1 MSSSRRYLLYIPLFL
16 ATCTLIGGLVG
27 PGAGT
32 LVAASQA
39 SQRTPVPP
47 SDEDLKA
54 SIESFTKVYD
64 VVDQNYADRLSSD
77 KALYK
82 GAIPGMLRTLD
93 PHSNFF
99 DPKEFAGLRE
109 EQHGL
114 YYGIGML
121 IGAQPRTGKPM
132 VIHPFGGTPAYKAG
146 IRPGDMLVEVNDK
159 RVDTLNTTEVAEMLK
174 GPKGTKVQVVVSR
187 EGAQKNI
194 TFNLVRDEIPRNS
207 VDTAFWV
214 KPGIAYLRIQSFTE
228 TTSKEVE
235 DNLKSLG
242 EQNVK
247 GLILDLR
254 ENPGGLL
261 QEGVATAG
269 HWLDRGQVV
278 VSHRGRAFSE
288 KPYVARGSQ
297 FGEAYPIVVLVNRY
311 SASAA
316 EIVAG
321 ALQDHDRAWILGDV
335 TFGKGLVQ
343 TVYPLSDNTGLALTT
358 QHYYTPSGRLIQR
371 NYSNISFLDYYYGKR
386 GESKDPTDVKQT
398 DLGRTVYGG
407 GGITPDEKFEAVK
420 LDAFELNAAR
430 KNAFFGFSAAYFSSH
445 ETKLPKNWVP
455 DESVLENFHSY
466 LIKQGVQFTEADW
479 ARDHDWLRNQL
490 RAEMYVTAFS
500 YEDSQRITV
509 EQDAEIQ
516 KAIDAMPKAGTLL
529 AQSKAR
535 FEKQRASIR

>member
-1 MSSSRRYLLYIPLFL
+1 LSSQRRYFLFVPLFL
-16 ATCTLIGGLVG
+16 TACALLGGLFG
-27 PGAGT
+27 PGAQR
-32 LVAASQA
+32 VSAASPQHNA
-39 SQRTPVPP
+39 SAT

-64 VVDQNYADRLSSD
+64 IVDQNYADKLSAD
-77 KALYK
+77 KAIYK

-109 EQHGL
+109 EQHGM

-132 VIHPFGGTPAYKAG
+132 VIHPFGGSPAYKAG
-146 IRPGDMLVEVNDK
+146 LRPGDILLEVNDK
-159 RVDTLNTTEVAEMLK
+159 RVDNLSTTEVADLLR

-187 EGAQKNI
+187 DSAAKPIAFDLIRG
-194 TFNLVRDEIPRNS
+194 EIPRNS
-207 VDTAFWV
+207 VDTAFWIR
-214 KPGIAYLRIQSFTE
+214 PGIAYMRIQSFTE

-235 DNLKSLG
+235 DNLKALG
-242 EQNVK
+242 EPNIK

-261 QEGVATAG
+261 QEGVAVAG

-278 VSHRGRAFSE
+278 VSHKGRAYSE
-288 KPYVARGSQ
+288 KPYLAKGSSY
-297 FGEAYPIVVLVNRY
+297 GESYPIVVLVNRY

-321 ALQDHDRAWILGDV
+321 ALQDHDRAWVLGDI

-371 NYSNISFLDYYYGKR
+371 DYSNISFLDYYYGKR
-386 GESKDPTDVKQT
+386 TQANNPMDVKQT
-398 DLGRTVYGG
+398 DLGRVVYGG
-407 GGITPDEKFEAVK
+407 GGITPDEKFDTPK
-420 LDAFELNAAR
+420 LDAFEVGVIR
-430 KNAFFGFSAAYFSSH
+430 KNSFFTFSAHYFSTH
-445 ETKLPKNWVP
+445 PTKLAQGWAPNEDLLNDFHDYLMKN
-455 DESVLENFHSY
+455 
-466 LIKQGVQFTEADW
+466 GVDFSEADW
-479 ARDHDWLRNQL
+479 TRDHSWLRDEL
-490 RAEMYVTAFS
+490 RQEMYITAFS
-500 YEDSQRITV
+500 YEDSQKIAV
-509 EQDAEIQ
+509 EQDPEVQ
-516 KAIDAMPKAGTLL
+516 KAVDAMPKAAHLL
-529 AQSKAR
+529 AESKSR
-535 FEKQRASIR
+535 FEKQRASR

>member
-1 MSSSRRYLLYIPLFL
+1 LASQRRYFLYIPLIIGACAL
-16 ATCTLIGGLVG
+16 AGGVFSSGL
-27 PGAGT
+27 GT
-32 LVAASQA
+32 VAAASQA
-39 SQRTPVPP
+39 EHNASPT
-47 SDEDLKA
+47 SDADLKS

-64 VVDQNYADRLSSD
+64 IVDQNYADKLASD
-77 KALYK
+77 KAMYK

-99 DPKEFAGLRE
+99 DPKEFSSLRE
-109 EQHGL
+109 EQHGM

-132 VIHPFGGTPAYKAG
+132 VIHPFGGTPAYRAG
-146 IRPGDMLVEVNDK
+146 IRPGDMLMEVNDK
-159 RVDTLNTTEVAEMLK
+159 RVDSLTTTEVAEMLK
-174 GPKGTKVQVVVSR
+174 GPKGTKVQVIVNRS
-187 EGAQKNI
+187 GASKPI

-214 KPGIAYLRIQSFTE
+214 KPGIAYMRIQSFTE
-228 TTSKEVE
+228 TTSHEVE
-235 DNLKSLG
+235 ENLKALG
-242 EQNVK
+242 EQNIK

-269 HWLDRGQVV
+269 HWLDRGQTV

-288 KPYVARGSQ
+288 RPYLAKGSQ
-297 FGEAYPIVVLVNRY
+297 YGEAYPIVVVVNRY

-321 ALQDHDRAWILGDV
+321 ALQDHDRAWVLGDT

-386 GESKDPTDVKQT
+386 GEAKDPTDIKQT

-407 GGITPDEKFEAVK
+407 GGITPDEKFEAPK
-420 LDAFELNAAR
+420 LDPFEIAVYR
-430 KNAFFGFSAAYFSSH
+430 KSAFFNFSAQYFADH
-445 ETKLPKNWVP
+445 DTKLKKGWTP
-455 DESVLENFHSY
+455 DETVLEGFHDY
-466 LIKQGVQFTEADW
+466 LMKQGVAFTEKDW
-479 ARDHDWLRNQL
+479 ATDRSWIRDQL
-490 RAEMYVTAFS
+490 RAEMYITAFS
-500 YEDSQRITV
+500 YEDSERARV
-509 EQDAEIQ
+509 EQDPEIA
-516 KAIDAMPKAGTLL
+516 KAIDAMPKAALL
-529 AQSKAR
+529 LSQSKAR
-535 FEKQRASIR
+535 FEKQRASLR